1 MAESHGMNSSAQ
13 ASSSVRLP
21 DGSGHRA
28 KDVTLVKKMVK
39 ESDMSRDWPAL
50 FDNYGVQFIILDL
63 QSDRDLVETIQS
75 QTGWVVDFQDEEAVI
90 FARAT

>member
-1 MAESHGMNSSAQ
+1 M
-13 ASSSVRLP
+13 
-21 DGSGHRA
+21 
-28 KDVTLVKKMVK
+28 VKKMVK

-75 QTGWVVDFQDEEAVI
+75 QPGWAVDFQDEEAVI